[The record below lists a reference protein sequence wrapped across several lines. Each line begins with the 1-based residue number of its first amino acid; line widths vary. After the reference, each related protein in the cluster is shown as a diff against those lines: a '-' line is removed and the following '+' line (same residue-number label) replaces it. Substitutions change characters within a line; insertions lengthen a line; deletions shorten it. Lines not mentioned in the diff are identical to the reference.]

1 MTYFVTIVTST
12 SGGGDPGRRCFLGGR
27 KSGEVE
33 TEKYETSRGAKSFS
47 NSVV

>member
-1 MTYFVTIVTST
+1 MAYFATST
-12 SGGGDPGRRCFLGGR
+12 SGELFLEVEVLGGR

-33 TEKYETSRGAKSFS
+33 IEKYETSRGAKSFS